1 MKANRPNY
9 SLTPP
14 PPTHTHRSMLSLFIG
29 YTVNLILISSH
40 VYIDTLLFKNRL
52 QQVVPPVQ
60 VITEPKLTMTN
71 I

>member
-1 MKANRPNY
+1 MKANHPTY

-14 PPTHTHRSMLSLFIG
+14 PHRSMLSLFIG
-29 YTVNLILISSH
+29 YTVNLILISNH

-60 VITEPKLTMTN
+60 VITEPRLTMTN